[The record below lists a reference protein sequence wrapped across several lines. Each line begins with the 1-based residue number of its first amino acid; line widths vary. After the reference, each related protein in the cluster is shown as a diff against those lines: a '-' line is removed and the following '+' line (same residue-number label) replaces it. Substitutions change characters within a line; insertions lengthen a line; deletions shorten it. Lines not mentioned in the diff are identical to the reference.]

1 MQRVRVTE
9 SAKQDIRE
17 NLVWW
22 GENRS
27 EEQAERWYLGVYAEI
42 ASLASTALQRQLA
55 SEAALREAGYRQA
68 SFGLGRHPTH
78 RIVFGVE
85 GDEVVVYRV
94 RALKQ
99 DSIDLEALGD
109 D

>member
-1 MQRVRVTE
+1 MHRVCITE
-9 SAKQDIRE
+9 SAKKDIRE

-27 EEQAERWYLGVYAEI
+27 KEQAERWYHGIYHEI
-42 ASLASTALQRQLA
+42 ASLASTALQRQRA
-55 SEAALREAGYRQA
+55 SEPALREAGYRQA
-68 SFGLGRHPTH
+68 PFGLGRRPTH

-99 DSIDLEALGD
+99 DAIDVEALGD